1 MHAMRLTHAALRCVH
16 LHPRREWMP
25 DRPWRPRS
33 AALLALLVALL
44 SGAVFAA
51 EPPIGIESDREV
63 FVTAWKRAG
72 VGDTDALREAIAR
85 IPDYILTPYLQFELK
100 RQTLDSVHP
109 AQMERFLAR
118 HRNWSF
124 ADRLEQQWL
133 NRLAER
139 GERDALL
146 RYGASARSPEARCQ
160 LERARL
166 ARGETEGLAE
176 RVRTLWL
183 SPDSQP
189 SDCDPLFDWWR
200 DRGNPDPETGWE
212 RVRLAIEAGELRLA
226 RYLRRYVAPSDR
238 PLVDGWIR
246 MAADPAAGLRGV
258 TGWRDRERARRV
270 VAWGIY
276 RLAGRDWAQADRQVE
291 SLSRRFSFRDP
302 EIGAARR
309 RIALFRAVDLEREAI
324 QAIDALE
331 PGRIDQQMLEWRLRA
346 ALANGLW
353 GEVLTSVE
361 RMSAQ
366 EQLRGRWRYWRARAL
381 AELDRPEA
389 GLVYATLATESD
401 YYGFL
406 AALRSRQPLTLCSR
420 DLPADGEI
428 QRRLM
433 RDAEF
438 QRAME
443 LFHAGLNWDARL
455 TFNRV
460 SRRLRTEELH
470 QAALLAAGAGWHDR
484 AIATLGR
491 SGAMDAYP
499 WRFPIVERERVTLTS
514 NRHGVDPSLVMGLMR
529 AESAMQPDARSSAGA
544 RGLLQLMHGTARG
557 IARRNGIEYSGP
569 SDLFRPA
576 RNIALGVAHLGE
588 LQRRFDRD
596 WTLIAA
602 AYNAGIGNAERWRD
616 ERPDLARDIWIETL
630 PFFETRDYIPRV
642 LAFATI
648 YEWKLGKRP
657 RAMHVNLLEE
667 PAGETSFA
675 CPAT

>member
-1 MHAMRLTHAALRCVH
+1 MNKLR
-16 LHPRREWMP
+16 
-25 DRPWRPRS
+25 
-33 AALLALLVALL
+33 LL
-44 SGAVFAA
+44 SLCLTMLVFQSAWSQPVDA
-51 EPPIGIESDREV
+51 NSDERAIFTE
-63 FVTAWKRAG
+63 AWKQAG
-72 VGDTDALREAIAR
+72 QGNSDALRRAIEQ
-85 IPDYILTPYLQFELK
+85 IPDYVLTPYLRFELR
-100 RQTLDSVHP
+100 RQTLDDQRGP
-109 AQMERFLAR
+109 EMERFLATYR
-118 HRNWSF
+118 DWSF
-124 ADRLEQQWL
+124 AGRLERQWL
-133 NRLAER
+133 EALAED
-139 GERDALL
+139 GDAAALL
-146 RYGASARSPEARCQ
+146 RYGSGADDAEIRCRIELAR
-160 LERARL
+160 LERD
-166 ARGETEGLAE
+166 ETDGVES
-176 RVRTLWL
+176 RTRALWL
-183 SPDSQP
+183 SPVSQP
-189 SDCDPLFDWWR
+189 RPCDPLFRWWKR
-200 DRGNPDPETGWE
+200 QGNPDVDTAWQRFGMA
-212 RVRLAIEAGELRLA
+212 VEAGEYGLA
-226 RYLRRYVAPSDR
+226 RYLRRYLHPDDR
-238 PLVDGWIR
+238 FLADGWLKIAIR
-246 MAADPAAGLRGV
+246 TASELSSTVDWP
-258 TGWRDRERARRV
+258 DQERARRL
-270 VAWGIY
+270 VAWGLH
-276 RLAGRDWAQADRQVE
+276 RLAPSNWRRADRLRE
-291 SLSRRFSFRDP
+291 RLAAHFSFSDD
-302 EIGAARR
+302 EIGPALR
-309 RIALFRAVDLEREAI
+309 RIALFRAVDLEPGAI
-324 QAIDALE
+324 AAIDTLPAQL
-331 PGRIDQQMLEWRLRA
+331 IDQQMLEWRLRA
-346 ALANGLW
+346 ALANSEWEEAL
-353 GEVLTSVE
+353 VSIE
-361 RMSAQ
+361 RMPAQ
-366 EQLRGRWRYWRARAL
+366 QQIRERWRYWRARAL

-389 GLVYATLATESD
+389 GLVYATLASESD

-406 AALRSRQPLTLCSR
+406 AALRNGQPLTLCSR
-420 DLPADGEI
+420 DLPADGGA
-428 QRRLM
+428 QLRLL

-438 QRAME
+438 TRAIE
-443 LFHAGLNWDARL
+443 LYRAGLVWHARW
-455 TFNRV
+455 TFERV

-616 ERPDLARDIWIETL
+616 ERPNLARDIWIETL